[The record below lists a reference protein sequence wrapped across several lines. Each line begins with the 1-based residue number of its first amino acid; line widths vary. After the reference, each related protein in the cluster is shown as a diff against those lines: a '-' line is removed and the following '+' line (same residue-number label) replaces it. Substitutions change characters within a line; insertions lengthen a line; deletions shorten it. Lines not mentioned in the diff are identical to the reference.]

1 MENQPGVELI
11 RRSNTVR
18 LTLYIQLVL

>member
-18 LTLYIQLVL
+18 LTLYIQVVL